1 MSEKVKVILDRLE
14 PGVHTFIPFG
24 VSIHNGDGTI
34 FDYYL
39 LNLTQAID
47 AVIRSETRL
56 NVGFGHE
63 PGFEIPPSLSQMG
76 DCTLDGTLIAGKH
89 LWRGSIRPIPPPAVL
104 TPFCNQYF
112 CSDELVHELMN
123 NVNAKRY
130 HFIRCIVK

>member
-1 MSEKVKVILDRLE
+1 M
-14 PGVHTFIPFG
+14 
-24 VSIHNGDGTI
+24 DG
-34 FDYYL
+34 
-39 LNLTQAID
+39 
-47 AVIRSETRL
+47 E
-56 NVGFGHE
+56 
-63 PGFEIPPSLSQMG
+63 QMG